1 MWMLV
6 LFDLPTK
13 TKENRRAH
21 AQFRQSL
28 LKYGFRMLQFSV
40 YSRHCASRDQAESQ
54 INRVAKILPAEGE
67 IRVIQLTDNQFE
79 RMQVFRNFTV
89 SAPEKAPDQLEFW

>member
-21 AQFRQSL
+21 PQFRRTL
-28 LKYGFRMLQFSV
+28 LKYGFRMLRHSV
-40 YSRHCASRDQAESQ
+40 YLRHCASRDQPEFQ
-54 INRVAKILPAEGE
+54 ISCVTKILPAEGE
-67 IRVIQLTDNQFE
+67 IRVIHVTNNQFE
-79 RMQVFRNFTV
+79 RMQIFLNFAV
-89 SAPEKAPDQLEFW
+89 LAPEMAAD